1 MEKFYLEE
9 ASIKRKEEAIEYVLE
24 FKERNE
30 ALAGDSSLDEEYQ
43 NYEQWL
49 KNREL
54 QRDPKTNPSERC
66 LCIQYFLIRE
76 NDNKI
81 IGMINLRWDLDEW
94 MLKYAGHIG
103 SSIRPSERGNGYS
116 KISIYLCLL
125 EARKLGLDKVLVVA
139 NDNNTPSVKGILSLG
154 GTLEN
159 KIDNEGNTMGRYWI
173 DVNDSIDKYYDQY
186 KENIKELKKV
196 RK

>member
-9 ASIKRKEEAIEYVLE
+9 ASIKRKEEAIEYIKE
-24 FKERNE
+24 FIECGSE
-30 ALAGDSSLDEEYQ
+30 LAGDSGLEEEYQ

-49 KNREL
+49 KKREL
-54 QRDPKTNPSERC
+54 QRDPETNTSTRC

-81 IGMINLRWDLDEW
+81 IGMINLRWNLDDW

-103 SSIRPSERGNGYS
+103 SSIRPTERKKGYS

-125 EARKLGLDKVLVVA
+125 KAKELGLDKVLVVA